1 MVLSLG
7 ITVLTFKLLGFF
19 MISYFFVNMACF
31 AASYTK
37 SPGWR
42 PCELEPNV
50 AWRRR
55 LCLARLE
62 YAIAVPLLLVL
73 VS

>member
-1 MVLSLG
+1 
-7 ITVLTFKLLGFF
+7 

-42 PCELEPNV
+42 PGKLLNVDTGFWSFPFVVLPDERTVCPHASLASPNIISIF
-50 AWRRR
+50 
-55 LCLARLE
+55 LSM
-62 YAIAVPLLLVL
+62 LLHL
-73 VS
+73 